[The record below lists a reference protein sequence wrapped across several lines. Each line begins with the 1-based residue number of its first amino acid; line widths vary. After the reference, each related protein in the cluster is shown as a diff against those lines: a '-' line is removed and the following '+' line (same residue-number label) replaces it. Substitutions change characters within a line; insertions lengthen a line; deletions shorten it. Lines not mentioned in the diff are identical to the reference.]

1 MESENGSENEGNIPS
16 GKRLHNYWKSAFW
29 MGKSTI
35 STGPWLQVRKL
46 SQSLP
51 GRVMF
56 LNLVHHFPNI
66 QVPFRVVQ
74 ICQDSTVFWPPA
86 EEGVCGGV
94 QPVGRAAVQLQTTS
108 ATAFGPP
115 RCWSP
120 RPHFFVV
127 QKARSAPVRGGIIFS
142 PDTTVLVGSC
152 VENRTKLV
160 TS

>member
-51 GRVMF
+51 GQVMF

-94 QPVGRAAVQLQTTS
+94 QPVGRAAVQLQTHLPPHLVHLG
-108 ATAFGPP
+108 ADPPGPIFLWFKK
-115 RCWSP
+115 RDLHRSGAES
-120 RPHFFVV
+120 FFHRTR
-127 QKARSAPVRGGIIFS
+127 RSW
-142 PDTTVLVGSC
+142 
-152 VENRTKLV
+152 
-160 TS
+160 